1 MKTNTI
7 VFALLLILV
16 SFETIIAQ
24 TVSKEPKYYNWFD
37 NQVKLYN
44 TGLFNGTKYIELFR
58 TINEKHKFFKT
69 SEFQQGSI
77 VYDGQFYDQ
86 IPLKYDLHTD
96 ELLLNIGYNYQ
107 YPTLILFKSKV
118 EQFTIGNSHFVQI
131 VNTTEKSKVKGF
143 YEVLFEGDSLTLLKK
158 NKKKG
163 FKRIKGSTVYYEFI
177 PEDSYLVKNNG
188 EFHHIENKQDIV
200 RIWPSKREFI
210 NENYNQALKK
220 ANTDVFWINLF
231 SKLSD
236 SFTLKNQGQNP

>member
-16 SFETIIAQ
+16 SIETIVAQ
-24 TVSKEPKYYNWFD
+24 AEPKEPKYYNWFD
-37 NQVKLYN
+37 GQVKLYN

-58 TINEKHKFFKT
+58 TINEKHKFFKK
-69 SEFQQGSI
+69 SEFQIGSL

-86 IPLKYDLHTD
+86 ALLKYDLDTD
-96 ELLLNIGYNYQ
+96 DLLLNIGYNYQ

-131 VNTTEKSKVKGF
+131 THDTEKSKVKGF
-143 YEVLFEGDSLTLLKK
+143 YEVLFEGNSLTLLKK

-163 FKRIKGSTVYYEFI
+163 LKRIKGSTVYYEFL
-177 PEDSYLVKNNG
+177 PEDSYLVNHNG
-188 EFHHIENKQDIV
+188 EFHHFENKQDIV

-220 ANTDVFWINLF
+220 ANADVFWTNFF

-236 SFTLKNQGQNP
+236 SFNLKNVGQNP